1 LASAIGGA
9 IVFAS
14 LVPAFSRN
22 GQGAAGPYRM
32 QDATRDP
39 LK

>member
-9 IVFAS
+9 IVFFAS
-14 LVPAFSRN
+14 LVPAFTWN
-22 GQGAAGPYRM
+22 GQGNEPHRM
-32 QDATRDP
+32 QDATHDP